1 MRKNSLKFRE
11 VKEKVKER
19 ETIEDLAK
27 KGAQEMLR
35 KALEAE
41 VDGYLERER
50 HRRSCCHRGYRNGY
64 GKERH
69 LSFCG
74 GTIPVRVPRVSDV
87 PQGQESFEPAVV
99 QRYQRRSP
107 MLDRQFRDLYREGL
121 ATRDFEPCFRLLLG
135 ETATLSPSTISRLTK
150 EYQKEFEEF
159 LKRDLSS
166 ERFYYLWADGIY
178 LAAGQ
183 EDEKTA
189 LLVVMGVNEDGEK
202 VLLGMREGYRES
214 TESWKELLRDLKK
227 RGLNTAALAVA
238 DGSLGFWGALS
249 EIYPETRHQ
258 RCLKHKWVNVL
269 DKLPKAKQKEA
280 LSHLREIYQA
290 RSRKEAVALTG
301 KLAAQ
306 WKARYPRASECLTKD
321 IEAMFTYFDFPKQHW
336 IHLKTSNP
344 IESAFAPVRLRTNA
358 AKRLRTA
365 TGALYLVYKLI
376 DRYSR
381 SWRRIN
387 APEKLQEVRLA
398 GEERILTKAA

>member
-1 MRKNSLKFRE
+1 MKKNNRKLSEVKKE
-11 VKEKVKER
+11 VKEV
-19 ETIEDLAK
+19 ETIEELAK
-27 KGAQEMLR
+27 RGAQEMLR

-41 VDGYLERER
+41 VGGYLQREK
-50 HRRSCCHRGYRNGY
+50 HKRSRTCRGYRNGY

-74 GTIPVRVPRVSDV
+74 GTIPVKVPRVSDI
-87 PQGQESFEPAVV
+87 PGGQAPFEPAVV

-107 MLDRQFRDLYREGL
+107 MLDKQFRDLYREGL

-159 LKRDLSS
+159 LRRDLSS
-166 ERFYYLWADGIY
+166 ERYYYLWADGIY
-178 LAAGQ
+178 LAAGL

-189 LLVVMGVNEDGEK
+189 LLIVMGVDENGDK
-202 VLLGMREGYRES
+202 IPLGMREGYRES

-227 RGLNTAALAVA
+227 RGLNAAALAVA

-249 EIYPETRHQ
+249 EIYPETKHQ
-258 RCLKHKWVNVL
+258 RCLKHKWANVL
-269 DKLPKAKQKEA
+269 DKLPKAKQKEN
-280 LSHLREIYQA
+280 LDRLREIYNA
-290 RSRKEAVALTG
+290 RSRKEAVALTE
-301 KLAAQ
+301 KLAVEL
-306 WKARYPRASECLTKD
+306 KPRYPRASECLLKD
-321 IEAMFTYFDFPKQHW
+321 VETMFTYFDFPKQHW
-336 IHLKTSNP
+336 IHLKTTNP

-365 TGALYLVYKLI
+365 KGALYLVYKLI
-376 DRYSR
+376 ERYSR

-387 APEKLQEVRLA
+387 APERLQEVMLP
-398 GEERILTKAA
+398 GEESKLKKAA

>member
-1 MRKNSLKFRE
+1 MKKSNRKVRE
-11 VKEKVKER
+11 VKREV
-19 ETIEDLAK
+19 ETIEELAK
-27 KGAQEMLR
+27 RGAQEMLK

-41 VDGYLERER
+41 VDSYLEREK
-50 HRRSCCHRGYRNGY
+50 HKRSLARRGYRNGY

-74 GTIPVRVPRVSDV
+74 GTIPVKVPRVSDV
-87 PQGQESFEPAVV
+87 PRGQVPFEAAVV

-150 EYQKEFEEF
+150 EYQKDFEVF
-159 LKRDLSS
+159 LKRALSS

-214 TESWKELLRDLKK
+214 TESWREVMRDLKK
-227 RGLNTAALAVA
+227 RGLNTPALAVA
-238 DGSLGFWGALS
+238 DGSLGFWGTLS

-290 RSRKEAVALTG
+290 RSRKEAVDLTG
-301 KLAAQ
+301 KLAAE
-306 WKARYPRASECLTKD
+306 WKIRYPRASECLTRD
-321 IEAMFTYFDFPKQHW
+321 IETMFSYFDFPKQHW

-365 TGALYLVYKLI
+365 AGALYLVYKLI
-376 DRYSR
+376 ERYSR

-387 APEKLQEVRLA
+387 APEKLLEIKLE
-398 GEERILTKAA
+398 GEERILKKAA

>member
-1 MRKNSLKFRE
+1 M
-11 VKEKVKER
+11 
-19 ETIEDLAK
+19 
-27 KGAQEMLR
+27 
-35 KALEAE
+35 
-41 VDGYLERER
+41 
-50 HRRSCCHRGYRNGY
+50 
-64 GKERH
+64 
-69 LSFCG
+69 
-74 GTIPVRVPRVSDV
+74 
-87 PQGQESFEPAVV
+87 
-99 QRYQRRSP
+99 
-107 MLDRQFRDLYREGL
+107 
-121 ATRDFEPCFRLLLG
+121 
-135 ETATLSPSTISRLTK
+135 
-150 EYQKEFEEF
+150 
-159 LKRDLSS
+159 
-166 ERFYYLWADGIY
+166 
-178 LAAGQ
+178 
-183 EDEKTA
+183 
-189 LLVVMGVNEDGEK
+189 
-202 VLLGMREGYRES
+202 
-214 TESWKELLRDLKK
+214 
-227 RGLNTAALAVA
+227 
-238 DGSLGFWGALS
+238 
-249 EIYPETRHQ
+249 
-258 RCLKHKWVNVL
+258 L

>member
-1 MRKNSLKFRE
+1 
-11 VKEKVKER
+11 
-19 ETIEDLAK
+19 
-27 KGAQEMLR
+27 
-35 KALEAE
+35 
-41 VDGYLERER
+41 
-50 HRRSCCHRGYRNGY
+50 
-64 GKERH
+64 
-69 LSFCG
+69 
-74 GTIPVRVPRVSDV
+74 
-87 PQGQESFEPAVV
+87 
-99 QRYQRRSP
+99 

>member
-1 MRKNSLKFRE
+1 MRKSNRKVRIVKQE
-11 VKEKVKER
+11 VESVE
-19 ETIEDLAK
+19 ELAK
-27 KGAQEMLR
+27 RGAQEMLR
-35 KALEAE
+35 KALKEE

-50 HRRSCCHRGYRNGY
+50 HRRGRRHRGYRNGY

-87 PQGQESFEPAVV
+87 PEGQAPFEPAVIR
-99 QRYQRRSP
+99 RYQRRSP

-150 EYQKEFEEF
+150 EYQQEFEEF

-189 LLVVMGVNEDGEK
+189 LLVVMGVDENGQK
-202 VLLGMREGYRES
+202 IPLGMREGYRES
-214 TESWKELLRDLKK
+214 TENWREVMRDLKK
-227 RGLNTAALAVA
+227 RGLNVPALAVA

-249 EIYPETRHQ
+249 EIYPETKHQ
-258 RCLKHKWVNVL
+258 RCLKHKWMNVL

-280 LSHLREIYQA
+280 LSRLREIYQA
-290 RSRKEAVALTG
+290 RSRKEAVDLTG
-301 KLAAQ
+301 QLAAE

-321 IEAMFTYFDFPKQHW
+321 IDTMFTYFAFPKQHW

-376 DRYSR
+376 ERYSR

-387 APEKLQEVRLA
+387 APEKLQEIKLT
-398 GEERILTKAA
+398 GEERILRKAA

>member
-1 MRKNSLKFRE
+1 MRENNRKETIVKRE
-11 VKEKVKER
+11 VESLE
-19 ETIEDLAK
+19 EMAK
-27 KGAQEMLR
+27 RGAQEMLK
-35 KALEAE
+35 KAMEAE
-41 VDGYLERER
+41 IGSYLQRARHERNCR
-50 HRRSCCHRGYRNGY
+50 DRGYRNGY

-74 GTIPVRVPRVSDV
+74 GTIAVKVPRVSDI
-87 PQGQESFEPAVV
+87 PEGQPSFESGVIR
-99 QRYQRRSP
+99 RYQRRSP
-107 MLDRQFRDLYREGL
+107 LLDKQFRDLYREGL

-159 LKRDLSS
+159 LKRDFSA
-166 ERFYYLWADGIY
+166 ERYYYLWADGIY

-189 LLVVMGVNEDGEK
+189 LLVVMGADENGEK

-227 RGLNTAALAVA
+227 RGLNETALAVA
-238 DGSLGFWGALS
+238 DGGLGFWGALS
-249 EIYPETRHQ
+249 EIYPETKHQ

-269 DKLPKAKQKEA
+269 DKLPKVRQKEN
-280 LSHLREIYQA
+280 LERLREIYNA
-290 RSRKEAVALTG
+290 RGRKEAVFLTQA
-301 KLAAQ
+301 LAAEL
-306 WKARYPRASECLTKD
+306 KARYPRASECLTKD
-321 IEAMFTYFDFPKQHW
+321 IETMFTYFDFPKQHW

-376 DRYSR
+376 ERYSR
-381 SWRRIN
+381 SWRTIN
-387 APEKLQEVRLA
+387 SPEKLQEVMLF
-398 GEERILTKAA
+398 GEERKLKKAA